1 MCQLIVFLGIFSILT
16 IVKAQTDNCPSI
28 KCDNFINNCVYTG
41 MIKPDL
47 NSNGVP
53 ILAGEHDLTGIS
65 VMVGCYSGPDPVDG
79 VFPKDLIVPPPYDG
93 NFTFNIKKAGPKT
106 QLLQITAE
114 YDIVTSME
122 ISFISKVTNLKA
134 KYV

>member
-1 MCQLIVFLGIFSILT
+1 
-16 IVKAQTDNCPSI
+16 
-28 KCDNFINNCVYTG
+28 

-47 NSNGVP
+47 NSNGAPV
-53 ILAGEHDLTGIS
+53 LAGEHDLTGIS
-65 VMVGCYSGPDPVDG
+65 VMVGCYTGPDLQDPPVDG

-122 ISFISKVTNLKA
+122 ISFISKVTNLKGRLKA